1 MLDRWMRALRG
12 NGTPAAD
19 GAEAPGPAIVASL
32 PPSVREEVG
41 GALPVIL
48 TYDAYAELFRCARR
62 GLKLFVPYVD
72 PTFTALASLTEAP
85 IKVLTTV
92 AEGRGART
100 SPVLERCSTVRDV
113 SVRYLNERRQ
123 KSLMYQVHAK
133 LLISDGAAAYV
144 GSANLTDT
152 SIHYNLELGLLVR
165 DRGVVSR
172 LERLFDIMFER
183 VGVPAKL
190 VG

>member
-12 NGTPAAD
+12 GGPANGSLEGTD
-19 GAEAPGPAIVASL
+19 PAIVASL
-32 PPSVREEVG
+32 PPAVREGIG
-41 GALPVIL
+41 GALPLML
-48 TYDAYAELFRCARR
+48 TYDAYAELFRGARR
-62 GLKLFVPYVD
+62 ALKLFVPYVD
-72 PTFTALASLTEAP
+72 PTFTALASLTQAP

-113 SVRYLNERRQ
+113 TVRYLSERRQ

-133 LLISDGAAAYV
+133 LLISDGEAAYV

-165 DRGVVSR
+165 DRSVVSK
-172 LERLFDIMFER
+172 LERLFDIMFDR